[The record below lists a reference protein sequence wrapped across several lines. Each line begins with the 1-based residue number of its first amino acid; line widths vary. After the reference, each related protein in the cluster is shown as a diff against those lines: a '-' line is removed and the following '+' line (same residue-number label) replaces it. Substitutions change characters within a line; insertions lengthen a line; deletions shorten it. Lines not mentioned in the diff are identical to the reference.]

1 MFRNKNRKTKRF
13 SKKAVAVCIFLSVLY
28 TPIAADSE
36 VLVSLFPHFTKPFGA
51 ALGMETGIGGGLR
64 VTYRPMEFLNLFVQ
78 GDYLSMSM
86 PGIEP
91 ISIINGTVGGGYH
104 VNVSDR
110 ISLDFNMN
118 IGAFNASSN
127 GKVSGLTAGVA
138 LVFSYKINP
147 IVSVDVGASGTH
159 FAAGAKP
166 LMMVNAAV
174 SPGVTFNITQ
184 MFNSTANVDMKKKS
198 LSPVF
203 PVLYSWY
210 ENNSFGEVEII
221 NKEDTAI
228 TDVTVSFYLPQYMA
242 QPKECGVVKNIN
254 KGESAT
260 FDLYSFFNE
269 QILEL
274 TEKTDANSFI
284 IVDYACLGQKRSK
297 TFSMDVPVYGRNN
310 MSWDDDR
317 RAAVFVSSK
326 DPAAMQFAKY
336 VTSVVRENLR
346 IDVPINIQYAM
357 GIFETLNE
365 FGLNY
370 VVDPLSAFEDNIGTS
385 SIDFLQFPYQTLM
398 YKGGDCDDISIL
410 VCSLFET
417 VGVRTAFITIP
428 GHIFMAF
435 DSGLNVEQAEDS
447 LRNIADYII
456 VGDEVWVPLEITLS
470 DEGFYKA
477 CRVGAREWN
486 VAATQGK
493 AALYKMSDSW
503 QIYQPISVAGSTTT
517 FAMPESETIAY
528 VFERSMEEWSYAEL
542 KPLYVEQQP
551 VRIASIIQEPKREE
565 VLRIESDAVVKED
578 PLSTNSLLDILA
590 MAENIVAVVPLPVKE
605 EYEEELAEDD
615 EDNPDK
621 LRPYE
626 YAMAR
631 MQTDVPFASKT
642 EDGQEIIE
650 EEVKPVTPVVKTR
663 AEINAPAL
671 REVAPEAI
679 VPTTPVATTT
689 STVAEL
695 TSELAALL
703 DEPALT
709 PAKKAAVEG
718 QKADT
723 STKGA
728 STSSATPATAKT
740 TQAVATVAPTGAAT
754 TTQTGAK
761 TTTVETTKTTTQKS
775 QLQVQTDTALAIAK
789 AGTAETTAEVPVLR
803 QTQQPQ
809 DEGQEADTSTGSA
822 STGSATPSVATATP
836 VEATTTPSEATATP
850 VVATTT
856 PTESATTPA
865 EKTSKKS
872 KSSTKKAKK
881 SQLKAQPDPAQA
893 VAKADSTEEKTVA
906 AEQPATSTEPT
917 TVVPEPVE
925 GPNVDTS
932 TTLAQAETQSGKKS
946 HAAAIALSV
955 TAVTAAAGII
965 VYSKKKK
972 KRDEEKE

>member
-1 MFRNKNRKTKRF
+1 MFRKENRKNRCF
-13 SKKAVAVCIFLSVLY
+13 SKKAVAVCLFLSFLY
-28 TPIAADSE
+28 APIAADSE
-36 VLVSLFPHFTKPFGA
+36 VLVSLFPHFTKPFGT

-91 ISIINGTVGGGYH
+91 ISIINGSVGGGYH
-104 VNVSDR
+104 LNLSDR

-118 IGAFNASSN
+118 IGAYNASSD
-127 GKVSGLTAGVA
+127 GSVSGLSAGVA
-138 LVFSYKINP
+138 IVFSYKINP

-159 FAAGAKP
+159 FAAGSKP
-166 LMMVNAAV
+166 LMMMNTAI
-174 SPGVTFNITQ
+174 SPGITFNITQ
-184 MFNSTANVDMKKKS
+184 MFNSSANIDMKRKS
-198 LSPVF
+198 LAPVF

-221 NKEDTAI
+221 NNEDTAI

-242 QPKECGVVKNIN
+242 QPKECGVIKNIN

-260 FDLYSFFNE
+260 VDLYSFFNE

-370 VVDPLSAFEDNIGTS
+370 VVDPTSAFEDNIGTS
-385 SIDFLQFPYQTLM
+385 AIDFLQFPYQTLM

-435 DSGLNVEQAEDS
+435 DSGLTVEQAEDS

-456 VGDEVWVPLEITLS
+456 VDDEVWVPLEITLS

-503 QIYQPISVAGSTTT
+503 KLYQPISVAGGTTT

-528 VFERSMEEWSYAEL
+528 VFERSMEEWGYAEL
-542 KPLYVEQQP
+542 KPLFVEQQP
-551 VRIASIIQEPKREE
+551 VRIASVSVQEPKREE

-605 EYEEELAEDD
+605 EYEEELAEEDD
-615 EDNPDK
+615 DNPDK

-631 MQTDVPFASKT
+631 MQTDVPLITK
-642 EDGQEIIE
+642 DQNGQEIPE
-650 EEVKPVTPVVKTR
+650 EEVKPATPVVKTR

-671 REVAPEAI
+671 REVLPDAI
-679 VPTTPVATTT
+679 VQPASSKAAATSVSVT
-689 STVAEL
+689 EL

-709 PAKKAAVEG
+709 PAKK
-718 QKADT
+718 T
-723 STKGA
+723 
-728 STSSATPATAKT
+728 TP
-740 TQAVATVAPTGAAT
+740 V
-754 TTQTGAK
+754 
-761 TTTVETTKTTTQKS
+761 
-775 QLQVQTDTALAIAK
+775 
-789 AGTAETTAEVPVLR
+789 TAETKVTK
-803 QTQQPQ
+803 
-809 DEGQEADTSTGSA
+809 
-822 STGSATPSVATATP
+822 
-836 VEATTTPSEATATP
+836 VE
-850 VVATTT
+850 
-856 PTESATTPA
+856 
-865 EKTSKKS
+865 
-872 KSSTKKAKK
+872 TK
-881 SQLKAQPDPAQA
+881 
-893 VAKADSTEEKTVA
+893 VG
-906 AEQPATSTEPT
+906 
-917 TVVPEPVE
+917 VPEPVE
-925 GPNVDTS
+925 GQKATASTERSAKTEITAESQLEVDPALAVAKATTVVTETKPAATEPVTVTVAEPKPVETKTNTVTKAETKSAAKEAKKAAKAEAKKAAKAEAAAKKAAKEEAKKTAKAETKPVETKTNTVTKVETKTAETETKTVTKAETKTAAKAETKTAVKVETKAATVAETKVGVPEPVEGQIVVVS
-932 TTLAQAETQSGKKS
+932 TEPATLEQAEAETNSGKKS